1 MTARHI
7 KTTKHLVTVMFLL
20 CSCILPAATL
30 QVPEWF
36 RLSAKL
42 DRAPELNRS
51 IELQAEL
58 QAVIGNLS
66 DVQIRLILPD
76 SWKAE
81 PESLQVAMIKA
92 GSQHK
97 AVFKVTPGSY
107 LSQGSIVVEAAFIV
121 PKSELI
127 SYFKREM
134 PENAGDLSETVQRW
148 PDQTKRYADISF
160 ALTPEETFY
169 PVADDMWLSYDD
181 RIIAQDGFRGPAYY
195 EDPLISA
202 HQAQTDVEMFGKLE
216 GYIKSD
222 PDLLKTMQESGI
234 DINRKRYDQLNG
246 LYVLAVKAYQENSLD
261 IASSFIEQFESAISS
276 EKATAYENLRIAA
289 GNIKALVFWGK
300 GQRRL
305 AEEAFKKTFYS
316 NRKHPLQRYILRN
329 IGLLMLAG
337 KDTATAGE
345 MFRLAG
351 GFKEGYT
358 LLEKESELL
367 GKNR

>member
-1 MTARHI
+1 
-7 KTTKHLVTVMFLL
+7 MFLL
-20 CSCILPAATL
+20 CSCFVQAATL

-36 RLSAKL
+36 SLTARLE
-42 DRAPELNRS
+42 RAPELNQS

-58 QAVIGNLS
+58 QSVIGTLN
-66 DVQIRLILPD
+66 DVQIRLILPE
-76 SWKAE
+76 SWQAE
-81 PESLQVAMIKA
+81 PESARISVIEA
-92 GSQHK
+92 GSRHK

-107 LSQGSIVVEAAFIV
+107 LSQGSIVVEAAFVV

-127 SYFKREM
+127 AHFNREI
-134 PENAGDLSETVQRW
+134 PEDAGELSETVRRW
-148 PDQTKRYADISF
+148 PDTTKRYVDISF

-169 PVADDMWLSYDD
+169 PLADDMWLSYDD
-181 RIIAQDGFRGPAYY
+181 RIIVHDGFRGPSYY

-216 GYIKSD
+216 EYIKSD
-222 PDLLKTMQESGI
+222 PNLLETMQKSGI
-234 DINRKRYDQLNG
+234 DVKRKRYDKLNG
-246 LYVLAVKAYQENSLD
+246 LYVLAVKAYQDNSLD
-261 IASSFIEQFESAISS
+261 MAGNFIEQFESAIKS
-276 EKATAYENLRIAA
+276 EPATAYENLRIAA
-289 GNIKALVFWGK
+289 GNIRGLVFWGK

-337 KDTATAGE
+337 KDAATAGE
-345 MFRLAG
+345 MLRLAR
-351 GFKEGYT
+351 GFKKGYT
-358 LLEKESELL
+358 LLDKESELL